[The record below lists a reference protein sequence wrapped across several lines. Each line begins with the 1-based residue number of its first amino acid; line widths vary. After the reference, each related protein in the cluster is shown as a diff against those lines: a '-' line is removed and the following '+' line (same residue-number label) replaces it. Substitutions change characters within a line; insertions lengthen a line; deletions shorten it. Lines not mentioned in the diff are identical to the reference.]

1 MDIDI
6 NKNYQNFK
14 IISTFFLIWISIQFG
29 DIVEDYIGYLLVIS
43 IGVFHGANDLLILS
57 IKEKVEI
64 LNKKNLIIYL
74 SIVFA
79 CFLLFIMQPFFAIC
93 LFILI
98 SSYHF
103 GEEHFSGTISLN
115 MWFDIL
121 FYSAYGLFLFSI
133 LFIFALVNVKEI
145 MLELTGTYF
154 TKKDVIFLLTASGIL
169 FLLLNVFLIIK
180 NKINLSNFLKELFYL
195 VLIAIVFNTSSLILG
210 FAIYFILWHSIPSI
224 LGQIEF
230 ISGDFNKKNILFYLK
245 KGAIF
250 WGISILGLLL
260 LYFIFTDAKLLNSLI
275 FMILFAV
282 TAPHIWVMY
291 KMKS

>member
-6 NKNYQNFK
+6 LKNYQNFK
-14 IISTFFLIWISIQFG
+14 IYFTFFLIWISIQFV
-29 DIVEDYIGYLLVIS
+29 DLVEDYIGYVLVIS
-43 IGVFHGANDLLILS
+43 IGILHGANDLLILS
-57 IKEKVEI
+57 IRQKVKI
-64 LNKKNLIIYL
+64 LDKKNLLTYL
-74 SIVFA
+74 GIVFI
-79 CFLLFIMQPFFAIC
+79 CFLLFYIQPFFSIC

-103 GEEHFSGTISLN
+103 GEEHFSRNISVN
-115 MWFDIL
+115 WWFDTF
-121 FYSAYGLFLFSI
+121 FYTAYGLLLFAI
-133 LFIFALVNVKEI
+133 LFTFALDNVKEI
-145 MLELTGTYF
+145 MVELTGNYF
-154 TKKDVIFLLTASGIL
+154 NNNEVTITLITSGVL

-195 VLIAIVFNTSSLILG
+195 ALIAVVFNTSSLILG

-230 ISGDFNKKNILFYLK
+230 ISGDFTKKNIIFYLK

-250 WGISILGLLL
+250 WGFSILGLLL
-260 LYFIFTDAKLLNSLI
+260 LYVIFIDVKILNSLI

-282 TAPHIWVMY
+282 TAPHIWVMS
-291 KMKS
+291 KMKN